1 MAKMENEKM
10 FGLRKKT
17 AFQKNVALI
26 DKQSRKKLNLLQKR
40 NLTLGFDHI
49 QTLAAKA
56 DYHRLLRNLYET
68 QWKEASERLREAK
81 LKGLDTSKIE
91 IELEKL
97 EEREKEEDH
106 IYGTVVKKFKK
117 AAEVRTTPN

>member
-1 MAKMENEKM
+1 V
-10 FGLRKKT
+10 FGIRKKT
-17 AFQKNVALI
+17 TLQKNVALL
-26 DKQSRKKLNLLQKR
+26 DKQSRQKLNLFQKR
-40 NLTLGFDHI
+40 NLTLGFEHI

-81 LKGLDTSKIE
+81 LARADTSKIE
-91 IELEKL
+91 LELEKL
-97 EEREKEEDH
+97 EEREKEEDY

-117 AAEVRTTPN
+117 AAEIRQNIN